1 MFLVS
6 LKTFGKSNMKLLSE
20 SEKSEL
26 KNRILGAVGNVIR
39 CKREQKNISGEM
51 LGKCLDVTPGMISQY
66 ESGKAD
72 ISVFKMALVSTYCG
86 FSMSEYFKAQV
97 SKELLDTF
105 SKLVRIEGDRY
116 KRCRKCR
123 ERKGD
128 TGKILRGKVYQVDGK
143 EVIEYIPGIDP
154 TELEDTYTKSQLYL
168 YGKIELED
176 VEPFSE
182 EEFWEYLN
190 REENGKK
197 CTLLESVADILGYMG
212 EVSQKERLK
221 SSLAEYVIMELVI
234 NKTIADDMAAKRAY
248 MYYKGLIEKEI
259 NS

>member
-1 MFLVS
+1 VFNFVYTSNREKLFLS
-6 LKTFGKSNMKLLSE
+6 HINKFARQN
-20 SEKSEL
+20 
-26 KNRILGAVGNVIR
+26 
-39 CKREQKNISGEM
+39 
-51 LGKCLDVTPGMISQY
+51 
-66 ESGKAD
+66 
-72 ISVFKMALVSTYCG
+72 
-86 FSMSEYFKAQV
+86 
-97 SKELLDTF
+97 
-105 SKLVRIEGDRY
+105 
-116 KRCRKCR
+116 
-123 ERKGD
+123 
-128 TGKILRGKVYQVDGK
+128 
-143 EVIEYIPGIDP
+143 
-154 TELEDTYTKSQLYL
+154 
-168 YGKIELED
+168 KIELED

-221 SSLAEYVIMELVI
+221 SSLAEYVITELVI